1 MNASF
6 LRKAYWK
13 INKKI
18 WKRYWITLAESNPR
32 LATIIWYEKRMG
44 RKPDLDFPIL
54 LSEKLQYLK
63 ITEYYNNPLVR
74 QCADKY
80 AVREYVKE
88 LGCGEILNEL
98 YSVYEDA
105 SQINWGGVPD
115 SFVLKC
121 NHGCGGNIICRDK
134 SKLDTREAA
143 RKLDNWMHQEYGLE
157 HVEYSYEGIP
167 RKIIC
172 EKVIETE
179 DGQLPRDYK
188 IFCSYGEPKLIYV
201 ISDRK
206 EDTENLDY
214 FTPEWEWIPV
224 RNGVLTNAG
233 TTVKKP
239 DNLQDLLKYASKL
252 SEGFPIVR
260 VDLYNE
266 FGKVIFGELTFLPTG
281 GCFKLDPP
289 EYDRIFGDLFP
300 LKGKA

>member
-1 MNASF
+1 MSLQF
-6 LRKAYWK
+6 LRDIYWELYR
-13 INKKI
+13 
-18 WKRYWITLAESNPR
+18 RYWITLAKKNPR
-32 LATIIWYEKRMG
+32 VATIKWYEKRME
-44 RKPDLDFPIL
+44 RKPDLENPQTL
-54 LSEKLQYLK
+54 TEKLQYLK
-63 ITEYYNNPLVR
+63 INDYYENPTVR

-80 AVREYVKE
+80 AVREYVKSK
-88 LGCGEILNEL
+88 GCGEILNEL
-98 YSVYEDA
+98 YSVYEGA
-105 SQINWGGVPD
+105 SQINWGGEVPD

-134 SKLDTREAA
+134 SKLDTEEAT

-172 EKVIETE
+172 EKIIETE

-188 IFCSYGEPKLIYV
+188 IFCFYGEPKLIYV

-224 RNGVLTNAG
+224 RNGVLTNVG
-233 TTVKKP
+233 PSIQKP
-239 DNLQDLLKYASKL
+239 DNLQDLLSYASKL
-252 SEGFPIVR
+252 SKDFPIVR
-260 VDLYNE
+260 VDLYSE

-289 EYDRIFGDLFP
+289 EYDRRFGELFP
-300 LKGKA
+300 IDVR

>member
-1 MNASF
+1 MF
-6 LRKAYWK
+6 KKMLRK
-13 INKKI
+13 I
-18 WKRYWITLAESNPR
+18 WWDKNLRGFVWRNYSRVFPVAATKTWYKMVMGCEVNLSNP
-32 LATIIWYEKRMG
+32 K
-44 RKPDLDFPIL
+44 K

-63 ITEYYNNPLVR
+63 VNDYYHNSLVR

-80 AVREYVKE
+80 AVREYVKSK
-88 LGCGEILNEL
+88 GCSEILNTL
-98 YSVYEDA
+98 YAVYESTA
-105 SQINWGGVPD
+105 EINWEEVPE

-134 SKLDTREAA
+134 SKLNKEDAVS
-143 RKLDNWMHQEYGLE
+143 KLNKWMKQEYGLE
-157 HVEYSYEGIP
+157 HVEFSYEGIP

-172 EKVIETE
+172 EKIIDTE

-188 IFCSYGEPKLIYV
+188 IFCSYGVPKLIYV

-206 EDTENLDY
+206 DTTENLDY

-224 RNGVLTNAG
+224 RNGKLTNAG
-233 TTVKKP
+233 PDVKKP
-239 DNLQDLLKYASKL
+239 DNLQTLLEYASKL
-252 SEGFPIVR
+252 SKDFPIVR

-289 EYDRIFGDLFP
+289 EYDRKFGDMFP
-300 LKGKA
+300 IKQS

>member
-1 MNASF
+1 M
-6 LRKAYWK
+6 
-13 INKKI
+13 
-18 WKRYWITLAESNPR
+18 
-32 LATIIWYEKRMG
+32 
-44 RKPDLDFPIL
+44 
-54 LSEKLQYLK
+54 
-63 ITEYYNNPLVR
+63 
-74 QCADKY
+74 
-80 AVREYVKE
+80 
-88 LGCGEILNEL
+88 
-98 YSVYEDA
+98 
-105 SQINWGGVPD
+105 
-115 SFVLKC
+115 LKC

-143 RKLDNWMHQEYGLE
+143 RKLDNWMYQEYGLE

-233 TTVKKP
+233 PSIQKP
-239 DNLQDLLKYASKL
+239 GNLQDLLNYASKL
-252 SEGFPIVR
+252 SKDFPIVR
-260 VDLYNE
+260 VDLYSE

-289 EYDRIFGDLFP
+289 EYDRKFGELFP
-300 LKGKA
+300 IDVR